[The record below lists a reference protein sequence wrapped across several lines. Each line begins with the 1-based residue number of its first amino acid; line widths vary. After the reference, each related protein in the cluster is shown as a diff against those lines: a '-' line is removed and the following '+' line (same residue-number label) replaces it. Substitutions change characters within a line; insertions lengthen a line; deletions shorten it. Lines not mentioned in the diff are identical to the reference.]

1 MRKKRKRKKIGRVIL
16 TALLIIVFVIALG
29 AILVWKVFVV
39 KDVTVKG
46 NEIYSDKQ
54 IEDWVLDKEYS
65 WNSLYVYFENKLNKT
80 EEIPF
85 VDSLQIRLKSPQKL
99 EINVVEKGILGY
111 LYVPSLGKNAYFDKD
126 GFVVEI
132 SSEIIE
138 GVTKISGLSV
148 ENAELYKKLSIGDNS
163 KLLRTLLNVT
173 QLLKKYERIP
183 ETILIQNG
191 NVYLNYGQIQVNL
204 GSGTDL
210 NEKVLR
216 MNQIL
221 PQLDGMSGMLHVET
235 WSENNTDIYF
245 RNGELIEFPND
256 VQTVPEQTEDASG
269 QDSNNQA
276 DGSDFIVDYLQ
287 KKRYYKR
294 YSKYSGRNVMKYS
307 IKYSVSGIKGGLSW
321 LKSCQ

>member
-1 MRKKRKRKKIGRVIL
+1 MRKKRRRKKIGRVIL
-16 TALLIIVFVIALG
+16 TALLIIAFVIALG
-29 AILVWKVFVV
+29 VILVWKVFVV
-39 KDVTVKG
+39 KSVTVKG

-85 VDSLQIRLKSPQKL
+85 VDSLQIHLKSPQKL
-99 EINVVEKGILGY
+99 EITVVEKGILGY
-111 LYVPSLGKNAYFDKD
+111 IYVPSLGKNAYFDKD

-148 ENAELYKKLSIGDNS
+148 DTAELYKKLSIGDNS

-183 ETILIQNG
+183 ETILIQNS

-210 NEKVLR
+210 NEKILR
-216 MNQIL
+216 MDQIL
-221 PQLDGMSGMLHVET
+221 PQLDGASGMLHLET

-256 VQTVPEQTEDASG
+256 VQTVPENTADTQNSG
-269 QDSNNQA
+269 DQADTQQDSGDQEDTAGDGTDNQGDSQDTSGENSGNQTDTQDTDTA
-276 DGSDFIVDYLQ
+276 DTAEGQ
-287 KKRYYKR
+287 
-294 YSKYSGRNVMKYS
+294 
-307 IKYSVSGIKGGLSW
+307 
-321 LKSCQ
+321 

>member
-1 MRKKRKRKKIGRVIL
+1 MRKKRRRKKIGRVIL
-16 TALLIIVFVIALG
+16 TALLIIALVTALG

-39 KDVTVKG
+39 KSVTVKG

-85 VDSLQIRLKSPQKL
+85 VDSLQIHLKSPQKL
-99 EINVVEKGILGY
+99 EITVEEKGILGY

-132 SSEIIE
+132 SSEIIA

-148 ENAELYKKLSIGDNS
+148 DTAEVYKKLSIVDNS

-173 QLLKKYERIP
+173 PLLKKYEQIP
-183 ETILIQNG
+183 ETILIENS

-210 NEKVLR
+210 NEKILR
-216 MNQIL
+216 MDQIL
-221 PQLDGMSGMLHVET
+221 PQLDGASGMLHLET
-235 WSENNTDIYF
+235 WSDNNTDIYF

-256 VQTVPEQTEDASG
+256 VQTVPGQTSAETSESGDQADTQQDTGEQVDASSDGTSDQAATQDAAGENSGEQTTAQDETTTDTGEG
-269 QDSNNQA
+269 Q
-276 DGSDFIVDYLQ
+276 
-287 KKRYYKR
+287 
-294 YSKYSGRNVMKYS
+294 
-307 IKYSVSGIKGGLSW
+307 
-321 LKSCQ
+321 